1 MTRIYRPLYTCF
13 YSLRSKR
20 LISVRFGE
28 KIEER
33 ESKFVGKMAWV
44 KGREG
49 EGEGGEEWLSFPVL
63 RGQNRNPVPRSFF
76 DPKPYGD
83 ACYASC
89 CFYRARLYLSQSW
102 SILKI
107 NKNRKKTDLANIW
120 PHAWSITYHKLA
132 SFFPFLG
139 VFIEPDLLLL
149 SCQKRKKKRKEKKR
163 MKERKSIL
171 KRLYTPKN

>member
-33 ESKFVGKMAWV
+33 ESKFVGKMARV

-76 DPKPYGD
+76 DPKPNGN

-89 CFYRARLYLSQSW
+89 CFCRARLYLGQSM
-102 SILKI
+102 LKI
-107 NKNRKKTDLANIW
+107 NKNRKKNRLGKYLTTCLVNNI
-120 PHAWSITYHKLA
+120 S
-132 SFFPFLG
+132 
-139 VFIEPDLLLL
+139 
-149 SCQKRKKKRKEKKR
+149 
-163 MKERKSIL
+163 
-171 KRLYTPKN
+171 